1 MFICYIIDVDLTFL
15 ENSREIIF
23 NGMKNIA
30 VLMPHWIGEFVLAL
44 SVVSRKAQEERENI
58 TLIVPQHLIPLCTLL
73 TPLPYFPYRRNSRR
87 ELLQSIS
94 GVKRQNFDK
103 LYILTNSLSTSW
115 FGLRTG
121 VPQRR
126 GISTEL
132 MSPFLTQALPLTS
145 EESTEHITR
154 DYAEILEVPYVNP
167 EGWPGITIPVQEDL
181 SATVALC
188 PGSNHGK
195 AKQWP
200 GFREIIKLLPSYNF
214 VVLGDKNDTNVA
226 KSVASHFPHRVRNMT
241 GQTTIEAA
249 ATILASV
256 SVVISNHSGL
266 MHLAGFLGTPVV
278 GVFGSTSAERHRP
291 LGEAV
296 RCAAAVSSPCSVC
309 NKGTCSRKDYICMNS
324 VSPGQVMEC
333 AGEIVRQLA

>member
-1 MFICYIIDVDLTFL
+1 
-15 ENSREIIF
+15 
-23 NGMKNIA
+23 MKNVA

-44 SVVSRKAQEERENI
+44 SVVSRKAQEEDSQI
-58 TLIVPQHLIPLCTLL
+58 TLIVPQHLIPLCTLFS
-73 TPLPYFPYRRNSRR
+73 PLPYFPYRRDSRS

-121 VPQRR
+121 IPERR
-126 GISTEL
+126 GISSEL
-132 MSPFLTQALPLTS
+132 MSPFLTQALPP
-145 EESTEHITR
+145 STDTDREHLTR
-154 DYAEILEVPYVNP
+154 DYSEILEVAYAAP
-167 EGWPGITIPVQEDL
+167 ETWPGITIPSHEDY
-181 SATVALC
+181 SNTVALC

-195 AKQWP
+195 AKQWS
-200 GFREIIKLLPSYNF
+200 GFREMIKLLPSYQF
-214 VVLGDKNDTNVA
+214 VILGDENDKEIA
-226 KSVASHFPHRVRNMT
+226 KAVASHFPHRVRNIT

-249 ATILASV
+249 AAIVASV

-278 GVFGSTSAERHRP
+278 AIFGSTSAVRHRP

-296 RCAAAVSSPCSVC
+296 RCAVPTGAPCTVC
-309 NKGTCSRKDYICMNS
+309 NKGTCARKDFICLNS
-324 VSPGQVMEC
+324 VSPGQVMEL
-333 AGEIVRQLA
+333 AGEIVRQPA